1 MRVLILLLI
10 SSACFGQDIVVKNTA
25 ELDAAMRNARSG
37 QTVFLR
43 AGTYRMTVVPTNSG
57 VTFRNYENE
66 VAVISGLNQVTTPWT
81 VHNGQIYKTSIT
93 LPVNGF
99 QHNLTSNTT
108 ILANQIFKDGVMQF
122 QARWPKVNSVEDLI
136 DRTKYRHHSQTQGIG
151 YSQLTDNGL
160 PPGNFTGAAI
170 WVTGWF
176 ISESRR
182 ITGHSN
188 KTLTYETLR
197 AQNGN
202 KFQKW
207 YYITNDLELLT
218 QAKEWHYEN
227 GTLYFWQQN
236 GGLPTWVEYKAR
248 NWGFDLRGKSGT
260 KIIGL
265 HFIGCEPATGDTGT
279 NNTVIDNIRAQ
290 YNNHA
295 FLTTT
300 GGDYNY
306 FNAKQTGI
314 KLLGSGNVIKNSEF
328 RHISSQVIWASH
340 STIVENN
347 LCYNIGWEGNYG
359 AFVTPWEGT
368 NSNIK
373 ILRNTAYRLG
383 RSAVDFGHGTHT
395 NMEIAYNDF
404 HTFSMVTSDV
414 GVIYGCCY
422 VKLTGTRIHHN
433 WLHDNMVG
441 NGWSGP
447 QGGANY
453 DGIHVNLYFDQAA
466 GPTTVD
472 HNIMWNGAVSDYYSQ
487 IHGVTQNVYNNT
499 FATPYGSY
507 QREAYFVPYDTPSD
521 RMRNNIFRHDVNI
534 NWKIADSN
542 NNAGEPGDVENSV
555 FRATDP
561 QFIGTGE
568 GGLKYQLKPTSPAV
582 NAGTVISGITDGSV
596 GTPDAGAYE
605 YGVSPWTA
613 GYKSVIIPPDTLDP
627 IPPDTLDPEPPRPPV
642 IQPLK
647 DTVFDVTVNRGYK
660 MKGIN
665 VHHQDSVPAT
675 NKIEAESGTLTGAGI
690 EAIPGGQAVCCIT
703 PGGTLKYSSSSTG
716 KIKIRYS
723 RGNSGNGTLTIGN
736 TTLTFESTGDWK
748 VYREK
753 EFNVTGKLDFVNGS
767 IMGPCNIDWIERMN

>member
-1 MRVLILLLI
+1 MRILIILLI
-10 SSACFGQDIVVKNTA
+10 SSACFGQDIVVKNAA

-37 QTVFLR
+37 QTVLLR
-43 AGTYRMTVVPTNSG
+43 AGTYRMTIVPTNSQ

-66 VAVISGLNQVTTPWT
+66 VAIISGLNQVTTPWT

-108 ILANQIFKDGVMQF
+108 IVANQVFKDGVMQF

-160 PPGNFTGAAI
+160 PAGNFVNANI

-236 GGLPTWVEYKAR
+236 GGLPTGVEYKAR

-422 VKLTGTRIHHN
+422 VNLTGTRIHHN

-453 DGIHVNLYFDQAA
+453 DGIHVNLYFDQGA
-466 GPTTVD
+466 GPATAD
-472 HNIMWNGAVSDYYSQ
+472 HNVMWNGSVADIYVQ
-487 IHGVTQNVYNNT
+487 AHGITRNFYNNT
-499 FATPYGSY
+499 FGSTPPSRESY
-507 QREAYFVPYDTPSD
+507 KAGEPSPKD
-521 RMRNNIFRHDVNI
+521 VFRNNIFSMHLNM
-534 NWKIADSN
+534 AE
-542 NNAGEPGDVENSV
+542 NASV
-555 FRATDP
+555 QPDNQYFIPYTTNP
-561 QFIGTGE
+561 QFVGPLKTGL
-568 GGLKYQLKPTSPAV
+568 GYKVQSSSPAINKGV
-582 NAGTVISGITDGSV
+582 SITGITDGAV
-596 GTPDAGAYE
+596 GIADIGAYE
-605 YGVSPWTA
+605 YGAPDWIP
-613 GYKSVIIPPDTLDP
+613 GYKATTPDPGPDP

-767 IMGPCNIDWIERMN
+767 IMGPCNIDWIEPMN